1 MRLVD
6 YPSIHEAHFLSHR
19 RHLAAN
25 RLTGQVKSRGTY
37 DMLKLTKTPNL
48 TEQAYQSVKRQLL
61 NGSFPEGSKLTEEYL
76 SSALGISKS
85 PVREALMRLESEGLI
100 HIEAR
105 RGAYVRKFSAR
116 EVHDL
121 YDVRALL
128 EVHTVGIAR
137 ITPELLQ
144 QMAASIERTRTNLD
158 AGDKLSHIE
167 EDIHFHGLIAN
178 STGNHELGRIL
189 DNIQQKSL
197 LCRMATFYLSA
208 TTAPA
213 SHQKI
218 YTAMQDGEIELAKR
232 EMHDHILFVRD
243 ALLQSLVPG
252 EELAGDE
259 VQDDFVE
266 V

>member
-1 MRLVD
+1 
-6 YPSIHEAHFLSHR
+6 
-19 RHLAAN
+19 
-25 RLTGQVKSRGTY
+25 
-37 DMLKLTKTPNL
+37 MLKLTKNPNL

-100 HIEAR
+100 NIEAR
-105 RGAYVRKFSAR
+105 RGAYVRKFSAK

-128 EVHTVGIAR
+128 EVHAVSIAK
-137 ITPELLQ
+137 ITPELLE
-144 QMAASIERTRTNLD
+144 QMAASIERTRNNLK
-158 AGDKLSHIE
+158 AGDKLRHIE
-167 EDIHFHGLIAN
+167 EDIHFHGLIAG
-178 STGNHELGRIL
+178 STENAEFGRIL

-218 YTAMQDGEIELAKR
+218 YAALRDGDRKRAQR
-232 EMHDHILFVRD
+232 EMQDHILFVRD
-243 ALLQSLVPG
+243 TLLRSLEPDAEMATNDVEEALLETSV
-252 EELAGDE
+252 
-259 VQDDFVE
+259 
-266 V
+266 

>member
-1 MRLVD
+1 
-6 YPSIHEAHFLSHR
+6 
-19 RHLAAN
+19 
-25 RLTGQVKSRGTY
+25 
-37 DMLKLTKTPNL
+37 MLKLTKNPNL

-100 HIEAR
+100 NIEAR

-116 EVHDL
+116 EVRDL

-128 EVHTVGIAR
+128 EVHAVSVAE
-137 ITPELLQ
+137 ITPELLE
-144 QMAASIERTRTNLD
+144 QMAGSIERTRNNLE
-158 AGDKLSHIE
+158 AGDKLRHIE
-167 EDIHFHGLIAN
+167 EDVHFHGLIAG
-178 STGNHELGRIL
+178 STGNEEFRKIL

-208 TTAPA
+208 TTAPV

-218 YTAMQDGEIELAKR
+218 YSAMRDGDREGAQR

-243 ALLQSLVPG
+243 TLLQSLESDAVM
-252 EELAGDE
+252 AAAD
-259 VQDDFVE
+259 VE
-266 V
+266 DVLLETQV

>member
-1 MRLVD
+1 
-6 YPSIHEAHFLSHR
+6 
-19 RHLAAN
+19 
-25 RLTGQVKSRGTY
+25 
-37 DMLKLTKTPNL
+37 MLKLTKNPNL
-48 TEQAYQSVKRQLL
+48 TEQAYQSVKQQLL

-100 HIEAR
+100 NIEAR
-105 RGAYVRKFSAR
+105 RGAYVRKFTAKEVR
-116 EVHDL
+116 EL

-128 EVHTVGIAR
+128 EVHAVSTAR
-137 ITPELLQ
+137 ITPQLLEA
-144 QMAASIERTRTNLD
+144 MAASIERTRANLE

-167 EDIHFHGLIAN
+167 EDIHFHGLISR
-178 STGNHELGRIL
+178 STANHEFGRIL

-218 YTAMQDGEIELAKR
+218 YTAMRDGDVELAKR

-243 ALLQSLVPG
+243 TLLRSLAHDV
-252 EELAGDE
+252 ELAGDE
-259 VQDDFVE
+259 AEDALVRVRA
-266 V
+266 

>member
-1 MRLVD
+1 
-6 YPSIHEAHFLSHR
+6 
-19 RHLAAN
+19 
-25 RLTGQVKSRGTY
+25 
-37 DMLKLTKTPNL
+37 MLKLTKNPNL

-100 HIEAR
+100 NIEAR
-105 RGAYVRKFSAR
+105 RGAYVRKFSVK

-128 EVHTVGIAR
+128 EVHAVSIAR
-137 ITPELLQ
+137 ITPELLE
-144 QMAASIERTRTNLD
+144 QMAASIERTRANLE

-167 EDIHFHGLIAN
+167 EDIHFHGLIAG
-178 STGNHELGRIL
+178 STGNHEFGRIL
-189 DNIQQKSL
+189 DNIQQKGL

-218 YTAMQDGEIELAKR
+218 YMAMRHGDIELAKR

-243 ALLQSLVPG
+243 TLLRSLAPDV
-252 EELAGDE
+252 ELAGDE
-259 VQDDFVE
+259 AENDLVGARA
-266 V
+266 

>member
-1 MRLVD
+1 
-6 YPSIHEAHFLSHR
+6 
-19 RHLAAN
+19 
-25 RLTGQVKSRGTY
+25 
-37 DMLKLTKTPNL
+37 MLKLTKNPNL

-100 HIEAR
+100 SIESR
-105 RGAYVRKFSAR
+105 RGAYVRKFSAQ

-121 YDVRALL
+121 YEVRALL
-128 EVHTVGIAR
+128 EVHAVQNAR
-137 ITPELLQ
+137 ITRELLE
-144 QMAASIERTRTNLD
+144 QMAASIERTRNNLEE
-158 AGDKLSHIE
+158 GDKLRHIE
-167 EDIHFHGLIAN
+167 EDIHFHGLIAA
-178 STGNHELGRIL
+178 STGNTEFRRIL

-218 YTAMQDGEIELAKR
+218 YTAMRNGDIELAKR
-232 EMHDHILFVRD
+232 DMHDHILFVRD
-243 ALLQSLVPG
+243 TLLRSLAPDA
-252 EELAGDE
+252 ELAGDE
-259 VQDDFVE
+259 AEDDLVE
-266 V
+266 ARA

>member
-1 MRLVD
+1 
-6 YPSIHEAHFLSHR
+6 
-19 RHLAAN
+19 
-25 RLTGQVKSRGTY
+25 
-37 DMLKLTKTPNL
+37 MLKLTKNPNL

-61 NGSFPEGSKLTEEYL
+61 NGAFPEGHKLTEEYL

-100 HIEAR
+100 SIEAR
-105 RGAYVRKFSAR
+105 RGAYVRKFSAT

-128 EVHTVGIAR
+128 EVHAVRIAR
-137 ITPELLQ
+137 ISPELLE
-144 QMAASIERTRTNLD
+144 QMEASIERTRNNLE
-158 AGDKLSHIE
+158 AGNKLRHIE
-167 EDIHFHGLIAN
+167 EDIHFHGLIAA
-178 STGNHELGRIL
+178 STGNAEFGKIL

-213 SHQKI
+213 SHQMI
-218 YTAMQDGEIELAKR
+218 YAAMRDGDIERAQR

-243 ALLQSLVPG
+243 TLLRSMEPDTNPAAAEPENDLIATQ
-252 EELAGDE
+252 A
-259 VQDDFVE
+259 
-266 V
+266 

>member
-1 MRLVD
+1 
-6 YPSIHEAHFLSHR
+6 
-19 RHLAAN
+19 
-25 RLTGQVKSRGTY
+25 
-37 DMLKLTKTPNL
+37 MLKLTKNPNL

-100 HIEAR
+100 NIEAR
-105 RGAYVRKFSAR
+105 RGAYVRKFSAK

-128 EVHTVGIAR
+128 EVHAVSVVE
-137 ITPELLQ
+137 ITPELLE
-144 QMAASIERTRTNLD
+144 QMAASIDRMRNNLEVR
-158 AGDKLSHIE
+158 DKLRHIE
-167 EDIHFHGLIAN
+167 EDIYFHGLIAG
-178 STGNHELGRIL
+178 STGNEEFRKIL

-208 TTAPA
+208 TTAPL

-218 YTAMQDGEIELAKR
+218 YAAMRDGDREGAQR

-243 ALLQSLVPG
+243 TLLQSLEPDA
-252 EELAGDE
+252 EMAGSD
-259 VQDDFVE
+259 VE
-266 V
+266 NVLLETQG

>member
-1 MRLVD
+1 
-6 YPSIHEAHFLSHR
+6 
-19 RHLAAN
+19 
-25 RLTGQVKSRGTY
+25 
-37 DMLKLTKTPNL
+37 MLKLTKNPNL

-100 HIEAR
+100 SIEAR
-105 RGAYVRKFSAR
+105 RGAYVRKFSAK

-128 EVHTVGIAR
+128 EVHAVSIAK
-137 ITPELLQ
+137 ITPELLE
-144 QMAASIERTRTNLD
+144 QMAASIERTRNNLE
-158 AGDKLSHIE
+158 AGDKLLHIE

-178 STGNHELGRIL
+178 STENPEFGRIL

-208 TTAPA
+208 TTAPS
-213 SHQKI
+213 SHQRI
-218 YTAMQDGEIELAKR
+218 FAALRDGDREQAQR

-243 ALLQSLVPG
+243 TLLRSLEPDA
-252 EELAGDE
+252 ELATSDLE
-259 VQDDFVE
+259 NTLLETPV
-266 V
+266 